1 MTSCVRVSTDGRYDL
16 YSHEFRLTTHETYAR
31 MREESPVHLQPGLD
45 GETPIWFVTH
55 YDDVVALLTDNE
67 RFVLDPKL
75 ALTPTELERH
85 IAEIAPDE
93 RASENLLAKD
103 GENHRRLRRLVTKA
117 FTPRIVEQL
126 RPRIQQIADDLIDLV
141 EERGSMELVDDFAFP
156 LPITVIAELLGIP
169 VEDRERFRA
178 WSSNVVMPALT
189 PEDREIAKRRGDEFI
204 AYLDDLFTQRR
215 AEPTDDLVSA
225 LVLAEDGGDTLSEN
239 ELYSMVVL
247 LIVAGHETTVSL
259 IANAVHTL
267 LTHSGELAALRADPS
282 LMTSAVEELVRF
294 DSAVERAIT
303 RWVAADTDLGGQAL
317 RRGDLVIAVIG
328 SANRDTDQ
336 FFDADTLN
344 LARVDN
350 KHVGFGRGPHYCLG
364 APLARLEVEIALETL
379 FRRLPNLHLAI
390 DEDDLYWR
398 PIPLFRSLAS
408 LPVAW
413 DG

>member
-1 MTSCVRVSTDGRYDL
+1 M
-16 YSHEFRLTTHETYAR
+16 
-31 MREESPVHLQPGLD
+31 
-45 GETPIWFVTH
+45 
-55 YDDVVALLTDNE
+55 
-67 RFVLDPKL
+67 
-75 ALTPTELERH
+75 
-85 IAEIAPDE
+85 
-93 RASENLLAKD
+93 
-103 GENHRRLRRLVTKA
+103 TKA

-204 AYLDDLFTQRR
+204 AYLDDLFAQRR

-267 LTHSGELAALRADPS
+267 LTHSEELAALRADPS
-282 LMTSAVEELVRF
+282 AHDVSRRGA
-294 DSAVERAIT
+294 
-303 RWVAADTDLGGQAL
+303 GAL
-317 RRGDLVIAVIG
+317 RQRGRAGDHPV
-328 SANRDTDQ
+328 
-336 FFDADTLN
+336 
-344 LARVDN
+344 
-350 KHVGFGRGPHYCLG
+350 GRGRHG
-364 APLARLEVEIALETL
+364 AGRAGDFGVATSSSRSSARRTATATSSSTL
-379 FRRLPNLHLAI
+379 TR
-390 DEDDLYWR
+390 
-398 PIPLFRSLAS
+398 
-408 LPVAW
+408 
-413 DG
+413 

>member
-1 MTSCVRVSTDGRYDL
+1 
-16 YSHEFRLTTHETYAR
+16 
-31 MREESPVHLQPGLD
+31 MREESPVHVQHGLD
-45 GETPIWFVTH
+45 GETPIWFVTR

-75 ALTPTELERH
+75 ALTPTELEQH

-103 GENHRRLRRLVTKA
+103 GEDHRRLRRLVTKA

-189 PEDREIAKRRGDEFI
+189 PEVREIAKRRGDEFI
-204 AYLDDLFTQRR
+204 AYLDDLFAQRR
-215 AEPTDDLVSA
+215 AERTDDLVSA

-267 LTHSGELAALRADPS
+267 LTHSEELAALRADPS

-303 RWVAADTDLGGQAL
+303 RWVAADTKLGGQAL

-328 SANRDTDQ
+328 SANRDAGR
-336 FFDADTLN
+336 FLDADTLS

-379 FRRLPNLHLAI
+379 FRRLPNLRLAI

-413 DG
+413 DA